1 MDRAHGKT
9 RRAAVARP
17 RRSGV
22 YPRFLGALLLAC
34 SGTVSAATLELSDAP
49 LSRVIELYSK
59 NSGKN
64 VFVDETVSTQRKVNA
79 HLQGMSLED
88 AFWLVQK
95 TMGLES
101 CTVGSG
107 TTVLFPPERSQRY
120 RPGMKPLVL
129 RIPLGLDPKWV
140 TGLMNT
146 LIPSVKASLAPGDDR
161 AVVLFGPEGQ
171 VDEAKQLAKSLPGL
185 VRDRVLIPMPEA
197 EAKIAVA
204 DLKLEGIDLEA
215 GPGGLVALGRDMK
228 GFREKLDSW
237 RQSMS
242 WGSEVFAAETLEAGK
257 LIKIAEAAKGRAIVA
272 DLGGTGA
279 ILIEGS
285 KSDRER
291 IRSILEALDR
301 RAKITVR
308 EIMLGELD
316 PQAAKD
322 AVKLAGV
329 TIEKAD
335 KRRVVLTGKEAEVDQ
350 AEALIRKLDC
360 KRHQVAI
367 RFRLAE
373 VSKAKLKTL
382 GIDLDKT
389 VYSYGEI
396 KEFHPKDT
404 LPLLL
409 KAIDEGKDARI
420 LAEPNLRVLEGE
432 EAKVV
437 IGDRIPLEVAA
448 TAQTDSGSTLKL
460 NTQLQ
465 WVDVGIKMTVK
476 EVQVNSAGEIR
487 MGLRGEVSSVVG
499 TTKQGYPQI
508 RTREAESLLRVGN
521 GDSIVMGGLL
531 SREERD
537 NRTRIPL
544 IGKLPLIGGLARGR
558 DRNNAETEIVMI
570 VTAGVVQESGLPQR
584 DGE

>member
-1 MDRAHGKT
+1 MDSAHGKAT
-9 RRAAVARP
+9 RAAIT
-17 RRSGV
+17 
-22 YPRFLGALLLAC
+22 LLLA
-34 SGTVSAATLELSDAP
+34 STTVCSAATLELADAP

-59 NSGKN
+59 ASGKN
-64 VFVDETVSTQRKVNA
+64 VFVDETISTQRKVNA

-88 AFWLVQK
+88 AFWIVQK
-95 TMGLES
+95 TMGLEACS
-101 CTVGSG
+101 VGSG
-107 TTVLFPPERSQRY
+107 TTILYPPDRSQRY
-120 RPGMKPLVL
+120 RPGMKPLLL
-129 RIPLGLDPKWV
+129 RIPFGLDPKWV

-146 LIPSVKASLAPGDDR
+146 LMPTVKASLAPGDDR

-171 VDEAKQLAKSLPGL
+171 IEEASQLAKTLPGL
-185 VRDRVLIPMPEA
+185 IREKVLVPLPAGEA
-197 EAKIAVA
+197 TIAAA
-204 DLKLEGIDLEA
+204 DLKGDGVELEA
-215 GPGGLVALGRDMK
+215 GPGGLTAQGKDLKPFLERLALWRKEIRWGT
-228 GFREKLDSW
+228 EVLTVDS
-237 RQSMS
+237 
-242 WGSEVFAAETLEAGK
+242 LEPGK
-257 LIKIAEAAKGRAIVA
+257 LVKIAEAAKGRVLVA
-272 DLGGTGA
+272 DLGGTGS
-279 ILIEGS
+279 IMVEGPQN
-285 KSDRER
+285 DRNR
-291 IRSILEALDR
+291 LRSIVETLDQ
-301 RAKITVR
+301 RAKLTIR
-308 EIMLGELD
+308 EIVLGELD
-316 PQAAKD
+316 PAVIRD
-322 AVKLAGV
+322 AVKVSGV
-329 TIEKAD
+329 LISKAD
-335 KRRVVLTGKEAEVDQ
+335 KRRVVLTGREDGVNQ

-544 IGKLPLIGGLARGR
+544 IGKLPLIGGFARGR

-584 DGE
+584 NGDR